1 MAWSYYLETML
12 MKLVLRLLVRW
23 EVRGK
28 ENIPGQGPVIVVA
41 NHLNLA
47 DPPLLSASIPRRI
60 VFMAKEEVFQHPV
73 QGPLARGFK
82 AFPVRREGLDREA
95 LRRAQQVL
103 GEGLA
108 LGMFP
113 EGTRSATAQMQQAY
127 SGSSLIAL
135 RGDAPILPVGITGTE
150 KIRGFGF
157 LFRRPK
163 LTVNIGESFNLPP
176 LDGKLTKAELAQA
189 TDFIMGRIAELL
201 PESYRGVYGD
211 RSFMDSKSSPPRDDC
226 RG

>member
-12 MKLVLRLLVRW
+12 MKLLLRLLVRW

-28 ENIPGQGPVIVVA
+28 ENIPTEGPVIVIA

-60 VFMAKEEVFQHPV
+60 VFMAKEEAFRHPI
-73 QGPLARGFK
+73 QGPLVRGFK
-82 AFPVRREGLDREA
+82 AFSVHRGGLDREA
-95 LRRAQQVL
+95 LRRAGQVL
-103 GEGLA
+103 DEGLA

-113 EGTRSATAQMQQAY
+113 EGTRSTMAQLKQAY
-127 SGSSLIAL
+127 SGSSLCAL
-135 RGDAPILPVGITGTE
+135 RSGAPILPVGITGTE
-150 KIRGFGF
+150 NIRGFSF

-163 LTVNIGESFNLPP
+163 LTVNIGEPFNLPP
-176 LDGKLTKAELAQA
+176 IDGKLTKSELALA
-189 TDFIMGRIAELL
+189 TDFIMGRIAQLL

-211 RSFMDSKSSPPRDDC
+211 RKGS
-226 RG
+226 